1 MCFSNWLWEEFD
13 LSNFTVSCQAV
24 ASFFFLLESYVVVV
38 SPLVSLIEKQICSS
52 RKFNL
57 SPSIDANKFTEISE
71 GKFNILFGTPESLAF
86 KEVEREMLSLF
97 FDQNLICIVVDEVH
111 LVTWYVCNFIC
122 SSLSVF
128 FYCCTQNSI
137 FSIDIVC

>member
-13 LSNFTVSCQAV
+13 FSNFTVSCQAV

-71 GKFNILFGTPESLAF
+71 GKFNILFGIYT
-86 KEVEREMLSLF
+86 
-97 FDQNLICIVVDEVH
+97 
-111 LVTWYVCNFIC
+111 
-122 SSLSVF
+122 
-128 FYCCTQNSI
+128 
-137 FSIDIVC
+137 